1 MNKKSVVMTRLCAK
15 PALSSVAVAMAAAAA
30 FFPLL
35 APPSATAQ
43 QIDRGTWELTLAGV
57 GTSNNDFDEHAI
69 GLSGGLGYYLLD
81 ALELSVRQNL
91 TYVKTSDTNATNAS
105 TALALD
111 LHFPLGESR
120 RWVPF
125 IGGNVGYFYG
135 DNTSDSL
142 EYAAEAGLKYYV
154 NSTTFLYGRAEY
166 QWFTHAT
173 GSSDSSSDQQVLYT
187 IGIGFRF

>member
-1 MNKKSVVMTRLCAK
+1 MR
-15 PALSSVAVAMAAAAA
+15 ALPGVAVAVVAAA

-35 APPSATAQ
+35 APPSASA
-43 QIDRGTWELTLAGV
+43 QIDRGNWELTLAGV

-69 GLSGGLGYYLLD
+69 GVSGGLGYYVLD
-81 ALELSVRQNL
+81 SLELSVRQTL
-91 TYVKTSDTNATNAS
+91 TYVRSSDTNATNGS
-105 TALALD
+105 TTLALD
-111 LHFPLGESR
+111 LHFPLGQYR

-135 DNTSDSL
+135 DNVSDSL

-173 GSSDSSSDQQVLYT
+173 GSSDNSDDQQIVYT